1 MKRFGFSLIASMIF
15 MLAALGADAATP
27 AHIWSK
33 RLGGAAT
40 PDIGRAVTVDAS
52 GNLYVAGLFNGT
64 VDFGAGGLT
73 SSGAND
79 VFLAKY
85 DASGNYIWA
94 RRFGSIGQDIA
105 YGVATDASGNVFLTG
120 AFSNSVNF
128 GGATLTAVGGYDIFL
143 AKYDAAG
150 NHLWSKSF
158 GGNLTE
164 IGSSVT
170 VDVSGNVIITGQL
183 SSVSFT
189 FGGGLV
195 GTNGNSDIFLAKF
208 DTNGTHQ
215 WSKSL
220 GGVGF
225 DAGISV
231 TKDPSGN
238 LFLTGSFQNSVNFG
252 GGALNSAGGYDIFVA
267 KFNSLGTH
275 VWSKRLGAAG
285 DDDGVAVAVNA
296 AGAVYVTGDFQGT
309 VDFGG
314 GGLVFAG
321 GWDVFLAK
329 YDASGVHQ
337 WSKRFGGTG
346 FDFGNGLAL
355 DGAGQPVITGDY
367 SAGADFGSGPF
378 TSAGSDEIFLAKYTA
393 NGAPLWSGHF
403 GSATDDIG
411 YGVAIDG
418 PGNVYFTGYFNNSV
432 DFGGGALASAG
443 GADIFLARYFAIA
456 AQPAITSIVD
466 IKNDQGRK
474 VKIRFGRSGY
484 DDALASVPVTSYE
497 AYRRDDAAPALVAT
511 PGHLAA
517 LSTTQLLAA
526 GWTFAGSVPAHGES
540 SYGIDA
546 PTIGDST
553 ITLGQY
559 FSSFYVRA
567 ATGATTRFYDSPV
580 DSGYSVDNLAP
591 GVPQNFVF
599 NAGLLSWNESTA
611 KDFDYFTVYGY
622 DKDLFGAAIVV
633 DYSVSPSMHV
643 AASPYVYYYVT
654 ATDFSG
660 NEGKPAKVNTLSTVG
675 GTPKSYVLSVSNYPN
690 PFNPRTTVRYTAP
703 SSGEVKV
710 QIYDARGAIVKTL
723 FEGHRVAGAYS
734 IDWDGR
740 ADNGDA
746 VASGLYFARIEHSSG
761 TRTKKMVLLK

>member
-1 MKRFGFSLIASMIF
+1 
-15 MLAALGADAATP
+15 
-27 AHIWSK
+27 
-33 RLGGAAT
+33 
-40 PDIGRAVTVDAS
+40 VDVS
-52 GNLYVAGLFNGT
+52 GNVYVAGLFNGT
-64 VDFGAGGLT
+64 VDFGAGGLI
-73 SSGAND
+73 SAGAAD

-85 DASGNYIWA
+85 DANGNYIWA

-105 YGVATDASGNVFLTG
+105 YGVATDASGNVFMTG

-150 NHLWSKSF
+150 NHQWSKSF
-158 GGNLTE
+158 GGNLAE

-170 VDVSGNVIITGQL
+170 VDGSGNVIITGQL

-195 GTNGNSDIFLAKF
+195 GTNGNSDAFLAKF

-215 WSKSL
+215 WSKNL

-225 DAGISV
+225 DGGTSV
-231 TKDPSGN
+231 AKDASGN
-238 LFLTGSFQNSVNFG
+238 LFLTGFFQNSVNFG
-252 GGALNSAGGYDIFVA
+252 GGALNSAGGNDIFVA

-285 DDDGVAVAVNA
+285 DDDGYALAVNA
-296 AGAVYVTGDFQGT
+296 AGSVFVTGDFQGT

-314 GGLVFAG
+314 GPLNSAG
-321 GWDVFLAK
+321 SWDTFLAK

-346 FDFGNGLAL
+346 IDSGNGLAL

-411 YGVAIDG
+411 YGVAVDG

-432 DFGGGALASAG
+432 DFGGGALTSAG

-474 VKIRFGRSGY
+474 VKIRFSRSGY
-484 DDALASVPVTSYE
+484 DDAGASVPVTSYE

-511 PGHLAA
+511 PGHLAT
-517 LSTTQLLAA
+517 LSTRQLLAA
-526 GWTFAGSVPAHGES
+526 GWTFVGSAPAHGES

-546 PTIGDST
+546 STIGDST

-567 ATGATTRFYDSPV
+567 ATGTTTRFYDSPV

-660 NEGKPAKVNTLSTVG
+660 NEGKPAKVNTLSAVG
-675 GTPKSYVLSVSNYPN
+675 DTPKSYVLSVSNYPN
-690 PFNPRTTVRYTAP
+690 PFNPRTTVSYTVP
-703 SSGEVKV
+703 SRGAVTV
-710 QIYDARGAIVKTL
+710 AIYDLSGARVATL
-723 FEGHRVAGAYS
+723 FHGERAAGAYS
-734 IDWDGR
+734 VAWDGR
-740 ADNGDA
+740 TDHAGVA
-746 VASGLYFARIEHSSG
+746 ASGVYFVRIEHSSG
-761 TRTKKMVLLK
+761 TRSKKMVLLK